1 MFLEYVVRQEFIT
14 KENILLTHI
23 PVQIPWQST
32 PDSCCSLYCTSLSAM
47 PKTSNN
53 TPVMIWINARSLAS
67 LAKFTEFSSMLT
79 CVSCGNTQKF
89 DTYSLRYN
97 IDPRKQ
103 WNFLERLEIMKP
115 ITYYTWETGGIKQ
128 KSRLGILR
136 FIRCHNV
143 SNPAKGSFLKWGSW
157 IRNNGLWVSFA

>member
-79 CVSCGNTQKF
+79 CVFVVTHRNSTLIVYVITSIHENSGT
-89 DTYSLRYN
+89 SLK
-97 IDPRKQ
+97 D
-103 WNFLERLEIMKP
+103 L
-115 ITYYTWETGGIKQ
+115 
-128 KSRLGILR
+128 KSWSRSR
-136 FIRCHNV
+136 TIRGKLAV
-143 SNPAKGSFLKWGSW
+143 SSKNLVWGFF
-157 IRNNGLWVSFA
+157 VSFDATTFRTQPRARF